1 MSKVICSSAIDGAI
15 GWVAKAEAKLDE
27 AVAARGESCAVGFPD
42 TAYYLP
48 VIYSFTGEKMQ
59 TLADLRR
66 ILRRAKEL
74 LPERP
79 SENVWL
85 PYLGKALD
93 AGVAALFACEAIEAC
108 KYLVGPDPREGI
120 WLGAANDVIMR
131 ERGLEFVDGTA
142 PGFAA
147 ITGAAPTNELAVQIA
162 TELQEKNLYV
172 FMGGGTNGRHFAE
185 QLAEEGVQLGWQTRL
200 VPFGRDVSSLIY
212 ALGFAN
218 RAALSFG
225 GVKPGDYAAN
235 LKYNKNRIFAFVLA
249 LGEVTPDKYAAA
261 AGAINYGF
269 PVIADTDIPQILPTG
284 VCTYEHVVSQVPYES
299 MVEKALE
306 VRGCKVKI
314 TKVPIPV
321 PYGPAFAGERI
332 RKADSHVEF
341 GGNRTA
347 AFEFVTMVDLSQIN
361 DGEIEVIGPD
371 IDQIEPGAALP
382 LAIWVEAAG
391 RKMQPDFEPIL
402 ERQIHHLINGA
413 EGIWHMGQR
422 DIVWTRVSK
431 TGFARGLRLRHYGEI
446 LHAKLLS
453 DYPAIVDKVRV
464 TLITDAD
471 EVQRR
476 LATARKIYDER
487 NRRLES
493 MNDESVNT
501 FYSCLLCQSFAPNH
515 VCVITPERLGLC
527 GAYNWLDGK
536 AAYEIDE
543 TGPNKPIQKGECLDP
558 VRGIWKGVNDYV
570 FPNSHKTVECFSAYS
585 IMDFPMTSCGC
596 FEAICAFVPECN
608 GVMVV
613 HREYLEDTPV
623 GMTFSTLAGSVGG
636 GQQTPGFM
644 GCGKVFLTS
653 RKFLLAEGGH
663 RRLIWMPKE
672 LKTLLA
678 EDLKKRFEEQ
688 GVPCL
693 FEQIADETI
702 ATDPKQIRAFME
714 QVGHPA
720 LRMADMSAGTQ
731 SAGGTQGH
739 FEESAGI
746 STGQRAGDLAKFSQA
761 TEPKVMPAS
770 GVVASAGTK
779 TAVHAAEP
787 VSAKTPLPPGPAVP
801 MAEPKANGAQ
811 ADLVAQIKAKALE
824 EFRRAIEAATP
835 EELLRGVFATLAKG
849 QLGAAAAPPAELPKS
864 EPEEPPPEPV
874 VVATAPSA
882 RERLAGVTAFNLRR
896 ERSETPIC
904 TVKLGALRAEGGTR
918 GRTYRVGGSTAM
930 PFHLWEGEMPN
941 RPLVAMEVFDVVG
954 EKYPRVLR
962 DCFGELLR
970 NPAAMAKVCVEKYG
984 ADLISVRLDGTH
996 PEKENRTA
1004 AQAVEVVKA
1013 VLAAVDV
1020 PLIVTGH
1027 SHFDR
1032 NNEVLKAVAAAC
1044 AGENL
1049 LLNWVEQNNYRT
1061 IAGAAMAYGHCVVSQ
1076 SPIDV
1081 NISKQMSILLTNM
1094 DLKRE
1099 QIVIDPLT
1107 GPAGYGLEYTY
1118 SVMERIRLT
1127 GLGGDAMLALPMIVS
1142 PGQECAKIKE
1152 LRASEN
1158 DVPVWGDLARRATV
1172 WELTTAMSLLYAGA
1186 DILIMYNPD
1195 AAIALK
1201 RAITRLMDEAR
1212 AVPQPR

>member
-1 MSKVICSSAIDGAI
+1 MSKLICSSAIDGAI
-15 GWVAKAEAKLDE
+15 GWVARAETKLDE
-27 AVAARGESCAVGFPD
+27 AIAAKGETCPVGFPD

-79 SENVWL
+79 SASVWL

-108 KYLVGPDPREGI
+108 KYLVGPNPVEGI

-131 ERGLEFVDGTA
+131 ERGIEFVDGTA

-147 ITGAAPTNELAVQIA
+147 ITGAAPTNKLAVKIA

-172 FMGGGTNGRHFAE
+172 FMGGCTNGKQLAE

-225 GVKPGDYAAN
+225 GVKPGDFAAN

-284 VCTYEHVVSQVPYES
+284 VCTYEHVVSQVPYET

-321 PYGPAFAGERI
+321 PYGPAFGGERI
-332 RKADSHVEF
+332 RKVDAHVEF
-341 GGNRTA
+341 GGNKTT
-347 AFEFVTMVDLSQIN
+347 AFEFVTMVDLDQIN
-361 DGEIEVIGPD
+361 DGDIEVIGPD
-371 IDQIEPGAALP
+371 IDRVEPGGTLP

-431 TGFARGLRLRHYGEI
+431 SGFARGLRLRHYGEI

-453 DYPAIVDKVRV
+453 DYPAIVDKIKV
-464 TLITDAD
+464 TLITAAD
-471 EVQRR
+471 EVQKR
-476 LATARKIYDER
+476 LAVARKIYDER

-493 MNDESVNT
+493 MTDESVDT

-570 FPNSHKTVECFSAYS
+570 YPNSHKTIECFAAYS
-585 IMDFPMTSCGC
+585 IMDHPMTSCGC
-596 FEAICAFVPECN
+596 FEAICAYVPECN

-613 HREYLEDTPV
+613 NREFLEDTPV

-636 GQQTPGFM
+636 GQQTPGFI

-653 RKFLLAEGGH
+653 RKFLFAEGGH
-663 RRLIWMPKE
+663 QRLIWMPKE
-672 LKTLLA
+672 LKTLLV
-678 EDLKKRFEEQ
+678 EDLKKRFQEQ
-688 GVPCL
+688 GVPDL
-693 FEQIADETI
+693 LDKIADETI
-702 ATDPKQIRAFME
+702 ATDPRQIRAFME
-714 QVGHPA
+714 KVGHPA
-720 LRMADMSAGTQ
+720 LKLPDLDAFAQSVAKAQPAAPKSRSALDAAPSKAPIPAALATGSKPHGSPADWM
-731 SAGGTQGH
+731 
-739 FEESAGI
+739 
-746 STGQRAGDLAKFSQA
+746 
-761 TEPKVMPAS
+761 
-770 GVVASAGTK
+770 
-779 TAVHAAEP
+779 
-787 VSAKTPLPPGPAVP
+787 
-801 MAEPKANGAQ
+801 
-811 ADLVAQIKAKALE
+811 AQIKREAPDELK
-824 EFRRAIEAATP
+824 RIIEAASP
-835 EELLRGVFATLAKG
+835 DEILHDIMEA
-849 QLGAAAAPPAELPKS
+849 LGRKYAGASA
-864 EPEEPPPEPV
+864 V
-874 VVATAPSA
+874 VVAAQPQKIVPQTIAVPSA
-882 RERLAGVTAFNLRR
+882 RERLAAVTAFNVRK
-896 ERSETPIC
+896 ERCEIPIC
-904 TVKLGALRAEGGTR
+904 TLKLGALRTEGGTR
-918 GRTYRVGGSTAM
+918 GRTYRIGGATAM

-941 RPLVAMEVFDVVG
+941 RPLVAMEVFDVVS
-954 EKYPRVLR
+954 EKYPRGLR
-962 DCFGELLR
+962 EHYGDLLAH
-970 NPAAMAKVCVEKYG
+970 PAEMAKVCVEKHG
-984 ADLISVRLDGTH
+984 ADLISVRLEGTH
-996 PEKENRTA
+996 PEKGNRTPE
-1004 AQAVEVVKA
+1004 QAVELVKS

-1020 PLIVTGH
+1020 PLIITGH
-1027 SHFDR
+1027 NHFDR
-1032 NNEVLKAVAAAC
+1032 NNEVLRAVAAAC

-1061 IAGAAMAYGHCVVSQ
+1061 IAGAAMGYGHCVVSQ

-1081 NISKQMSILLTNM
+1081 NISKQMNILLSNM

-1107 GPAGYGLEYTY
+1107 GATGYGIEYTY

-1127 GLGGDAMLALPMIVS
+1127 GLGGDPMLALPMIAC

-1152 LRASEN
+1152 LKAAEK
-1158 DVPVWGDLARRATV
+1158 DMPVWGDLARRATL

-1186 DILIMYNPD
+1186 DILIMYNPE
-1195 AAIALK
+1195 AAVALK
-1201 RAITRLMDEAR
+1201 RAITRLIDNGL
-1212 AVPQPR
+1212 PRPMRQ